1 MLYFAVLSR
10 NLQCVRLLKWILTA
24 MPGFILFGQDKPP
37 GKALSHDS
45 SGERKYEEDY
55 LNAEFHVI

>member
-45 SGERKYEEDY
+45 SGEKKYEED
-55 LNAEFHVI
+55 FKR

>member
-1 MLYFAVLSR
+1 
-10 NLQCVRLLKWILTA
+10 

-45 SGERKYEEDY
+45 SGEKKKNEEDY